1 MKKLQNQKK
10 IKKSSILLILLFH
23 LLTSCDLTSGL
34 YKEILDA
41 QQLLKEQNFVEA
53 VEKYKEIL
61 DKDPSKNIKIKIYLQ
76 LGDIYSIHLND
87 QDKSLNYYNK
97 IIQEIDDP
105 LRQAKVLEKIAN
117 INYEYKRDYKKA
129 KSVYEVLVKFEPK
142 LNNFDYYQ
150 YMLGMS
156 EHNLNLFKSSI
167 KTFEKI
173 IENKRHKYFLESFYY
188 KGLSFYFMKDWTNAI
203 TVWKK
208 YLRFEKRKSKQ
219 VETKFLLANAFETS
233 EKLKEAYNT
242 YYSILGDY
250 PNSQVI
256 RNRLKSLY
264 ERRVAR
270 KR

>member
-1 MKKLQNQKK
+1 MKKLQNLTT
-10 IKKSSILLILLFH
+10 IKKSSIVLILL
-23 LLTSCDLTSGL
+23 LLLSSCDLTSGL

-41 QQLLKEQNFVEA
+41 QQLLKEQNFVKA

-76 LGDIYSIHLND
+76 LGDIYSIYLND

-150 YMLGMS
+150 YMQGMS

-167 KTFEKI
+167 KTFDQI
-173 IENKRHKYFLESFYY
+173 VENRRHKYFLDSYYY
-188 KGLSFYFMKDWTNAI
+188 KGLSFYFMKDWKNAI
-203 TVWKK
+203 STWKK
-208 YLRFEKRKSKQ
+208 YLRYEKRKLKQ